1 MKALLN
7 KEIKLASS
15 VITWL
20 FLAFAAMTMIP
31 GYPILVG
38 AFFLCLGIFQSF
50 QSWREN
56 NDILYTA
63 LLPVKKTDVVKAKF
77 GFVVLVQLLFFAI
90 AFVLT
95 MLRITVMKNSSVY
108 VNNVMMNANQAYL
121 GYVLLDFALFN
132 AVFIC
137 GFFKTAYKFAKPF
150 VASAAA
156 VFVLIAITEALH
168 HIPGLEFLNGTDTA
182 KDIRMWLILI
192 ACAAI
197 FALVTAL
204 SIRRSMRLF
213 DKIDL

>member
-121 GYVLLDFALFN
+121 GYVLLVFALFN

-150 VASAAA
+150 VASAVA
-156 VFVLIAITEALH
+156 VFVLTAITEALH
-168 HIPGLEFLNGTDTA
+168 HIPGLEFLNGTGTA
-182 KDIRMWLILI
+182 GDIRMWLILI

>member
-1 MKALLN
+1 MKVLLN

-108 VNNVMMNANQAYL
+108 VNNVMTNANQAYL
-121 GYVLLDFALFN
+121 GYVLLVFALFN

-137 GFFKTAYKFAKPF
+137 GFFRTAYKFAKPF

-156 VFVLIAITEALH
+156 VFILIAITEALH

>member
-1 MKALLN
+1 MKVLLN

-108 VNNVMMNANQAYL
+108 VNNVMTNANQAYL
-121 GYVLLDFALFN
+121 GYVLLVFALFN

-137 GFFKTAYKFAKPF
+137 GFFRTAYKFAKPF

>member
-121 GYVLLDFALFN
+121 GYVLLVFALFN

-137 GFFKTAYKFAKPF
+137 GFFRTAYKFAKPF

-156 VFVLIAITEALH
+156 VFILIAITEALH